1 MRPDPPADIEQ
12 VTIPLR
18 LCCLSN
24 VSVAVPAF
32 IDENAVDTP
41 VIGKPIW
48 KSFNTLSAVSH
59 VRLFLR
65 SLVTTLPTGDLLAK
79 VFDAAGLSSI
89 LSRSS

>member
-1 MRPDPPADIEQ
+1 MEQ
-12 VTIPLR
+12 VTIPLK

-24 VSVAVPAF
+24 VSVAVPPD
-32 IDENAVDTP
+32 DETF

-48 KSFNTLSAVSH
+48 KSFNTLSAVSL

-89 LSRSS
+89 LSRSSCGYKSSTF